1 MIKVYTSPSCT
12 SCRKARAWLQA
23 NQLEFEEKN
32 IFAEPLTESEIKKI
46 LAATEGGV
54 QDIISTRSKIYEK
67 LGIDFNELTLKQ
79 MIVLFK
85 EYPSLL
91 RRPILID
98 EKRILIGFNEDEIRS
113 FVPREIRCVARNLIY
128 LQNNNILNSW
138 GGSLRGSESLW
149 ISALCNKSEGETM
162 VRTPSIALSIC

>member
-23 NQLEFEEKN
+23 NQHEFEEKN

-113 FVPREIRCVARNLIY
+113 FVPREIRCVA
-128 LQNNNILNSW
+128 
-138 GGSLRGSESLW
+138 
-149 ISALCNKSEGETM
+149 
-162 VRTPSIALSIC
+162 

>member
-32 IFAEPLTESEIKKI
+32 IFAEPLTESEIKKT

-98 EKRILIGFNEDEIRS
+98 EKRMLIGFNEDEIRS

-128 LQNNNILNSW
+128 LQNNNILNS
-138 GGSLRGSESLW
+138 
-149 ISALCNKSEGETM
+149 
-162 VRTPSIALSIC
+162 

>member
-1 MIKVYTSPSCT
+1 M
-12 SCRKARAWLQA
+12 LQA

-128 LQNNNILNSW
+128 LQNNNILNS
-138 GGSLRGSESLW
+138 
-149 ISALCNKSEGETM
+149 
-162 VRTPSIALSIC
+162 

>member
-1 MIKVYTSPSCT
+1 MRSKRSWQ
-12 SCRKARAWLQA
+12 RLKE
-23 NQLEFEEKN
+23 EF
-32 IFAEPLTESEIKKI
+32 KI
-46 LAATEGGV
+46 LFPL
-54 QDIISTRSKIYEK
+54 SKNLEK

-113 FVPREIRCVARNLIY
+113 FVPREFDVLPEI
-128 LQNNNILNSW
+128 
-138 GGSLRGSESLW
+138 
-149 ISALCNKSEGETM
+149 
-162 VRTPSIALSIC
+162 

>member
-32 IFAEPLTESEIKKI
+32 IFAEPLTESE
-46 LAATEGGV
+46 
-54 QDIISTRSKIYEK
+54 

-128 LQNNNILNSW
+128 LQNNNILNS
-138 GGSLRGSESLW
+138 
-149 ISALCNKSEGETM
+149 
-162 VRTPSIALSIC
+162 

>member
-12 SCRKARAWLQA
+12 SCRKARAWLQT

-32 IFAEPLTESEIKKI
+32 IFVDPLLEEEIKEI

-54 QDIISTRSKIYEK
+54 EDIISTRSKIYEK
-67 LGIDFNELTLKQ
+67 LCLDFNELTLKQ

-85 EYPSLL
+85 EYPSLI

-113 FVPREIRCVARNLIY
+113 FVPRKIRCVERNLIY
-128 LQNNNILNSW
+128 LQNYGTLNS
-138 GGSLRGSESLW
+138 
-149 ISALCNKSEGETM
+149 
-162 VRTPSIALSIC
+162 

>member
-12 SCRKARAWLQA
+12 SCRKARAWLQT

-32 IFAEPLTESEIKKI
+32 IFVDPLLEEEIKEI

-54 QDIISTRSKIYEK
+54 EDIISTRSKIYEK
-67 LGIDFNELTLKQ
+67 LCLDFNELTLKQ

-85 EYPSLL
+85 EYPSLI

-98 EKRILIGFNEDEIRS
+98 DKRILIGFNEDEIRS
-113 FVPREIRCVARNLIY
+113 FVPRKIRCVERNLIY
-128 LQNNNILNSW
+128 LQNYGTLNS
-138 GGSLRGSESLW
+138 
-149 ISALCNKSEGETM
+149 
-162 VRTPSIALSIC
+162 

>member
-1 MIKVYTSPSCT
+1 MIKVYTSPSCSCT

-128 LQNNNILNSW
+128 LQNNNILNS
-138 GGSLRGSESLW
+138 
-149 ISALCNKSEGETM
+149 
-162 VRTPSIALSIC
+162 